1 MSSSRT
7 LYLVSRS
14 PRRRMLMTRLGYT
27 FEVVPPR
34 WEEPRV
40 EEVLPEY
47 VLSTA
52 WRKLES
58 VLPHVRDATGVF
70 LAADTVVW
78 QEGKILGKPRDLEEA
93 RHWLRLLSGVSHWVF
108 TGLAV
113 YDRASG
119 KRYQVLVKTK
129 VRFKKLTPQ
138 EMDWILHMDDPLDKA
153 GGYAFQGV
161 AGLFV
166 ESIEGNFYNIIG
178 LPIPHVVE
186 LLRRVGI
193 QPDLDQAF

>member
-1 MSSSRT
+1 MQ
-7 LYLVSRS
+7 
-14 PRRRMLMTRLGYT
+14 RLGYT
-27 FEVVPPR
+27 FQVVPPR
-34 WEEPRV
+34 WKEPRV

-58 VLPHVRDATGVF
+58 VLGEVQDPQGVF

-78 QEGKILGKPRDLEEA
+78 QEGKILGKPRDMEEA
-93 RHWLRLLSGVSHWVF
+93 RRWLRTLSGVSHWVF
-108 TGLAV
+108 TGLVV

-119 KRYQVLVKTK
+119 KRFQVLVKTK
-129 VRFKKLTPQ
+129 VRFKKLTHQ
-138 EMDWILHMDDPLDKA
+138 EMEWILALDDPLDKA

-186 LLRRVGI
+186 LLRKVGF
-193 QPDLDQAF
+193 QPNLDQPF